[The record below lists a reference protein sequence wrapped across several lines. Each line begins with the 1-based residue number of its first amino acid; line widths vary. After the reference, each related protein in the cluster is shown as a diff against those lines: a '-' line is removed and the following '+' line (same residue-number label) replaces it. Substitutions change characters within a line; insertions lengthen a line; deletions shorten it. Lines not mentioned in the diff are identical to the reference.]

1 MGQINQ
7 RKLTVLLVLFLASG
21 ALVYSKAP
29 PVVAEKQLSLSSALD
44 NLKGWESRRETPL
57 DASIVESLGLDDYA
71 NRAYSNGRGEVSL
84 FIGYYRTMKKLGAT
98 HSPLVCFP
106 GQGWVISNQRET
118 QLSVEGNDIHMMTM
132 FATRGDRAEL
142 VLYWFHAFD
151 ETFPGT
157 FSQKVH
163 ALWARI
169 MNGRED
175 NAFVRITVP
184 MRSGLPDEAFSEASE
199 FIKAFYPV
207 FLSYVIEN
215 SKQPGGVL
223 Q

>member
-29 PVVAEKQLSLSSALD
+29 PVVAEKQLPLSSALS
-44 NLKGWESRRETPL
+44 NIEGWQSPRETPL

-71 NRAYSNGRGEVSL
+71 NRAYSNGMGEVSL
-84 FIGYYRTMKKLGAT
+84 FVGYYRTMKKLGAA

-118 QLSVEGNDIHMMTM
+118 KLSVDGNDIRMTTLI
-132 FATRGDRAEL
+132 ATRGDRAEL

-163 ALWARI
+163 AMWAKI

-184 MRSGLPDEAFSEASE
+184 LRNGLPDEAFPHAGE

-207 FLSYVIEN
+207 FLNYVMEN
-215 SKQPGGVL
+215 SNQLRGVL